1 MAVHVFCYVIIKLAI
16 AHRAFS
22 SWCPPCPPRLFPA
35 SSSTLNRIKVAE
47 EKQAGINRA
56 EERRAPPEIR
66 RRLSPFL
73 LAQVAQVGKKET
85 GRKTTKKHMHSS
97 VASVSSR
104 SRCAVVE
111 WVAEGRCNEA
121 IRWWMQRDA
130 SLLPALPI
138 TSFLLPSPFL
148 QCYRFHIEVF
158 FVSQSIFLFL
168 LETIFYSAN

>member
-1 MAVHVFCYVIIKLAI
+1 MVVHVFCYVIIKLAI

-85 GRKTTKKHMHSS
+85 GRKTRKKHMHSS

-104 SRCAVVE
+104 SRCAVE

-158 FVSQSIFLFL
+158 FVSQSIFLFC
-168 LETIFYSAN
+168 